1 MQRAMEYI
9 LKIYRK
15 QSFSKAAA
23 ELFITQP
30 ALSAIVKKEEQAYGV
45 TFFNRGVKPIIP
57 TEAGMKYIDAARKI
71 EKIERALRHS
81 LRSFSNTLT
90 IGSSAFF
97 CSNVL
102 PALIQQFQKETHDH
116 CKLQVL
122 EGSATELVTM
132 LHDGTA
138 DFLLSVD
145 RGYGKEFTHEF
156 MKKEHL
162 VLAVP
167 KSLVTDEGIA
177 EKALP
182 PTADDSDYAKAP
194 GISLSAFS
202 HKPFILLS
210 RGNDLY
216 ARSHKMLR
224 KASARPSQIIYMDQL
239 QSAFLAAN
247 TGTGITFI
255 RQDMMRIFEQSSHL
269 LFFKIDDDLAERDV
283 NLFYRRTK
291 ALSPAAREFLEF
303 CKSYF

>member
-9 LKIYRK
+9 LKVYRK

-45 TFFNRGVKPIIP
+45 TFFNRGAKPIVP
-57 TEAGMKYIDAARKI
+57 TEAGVKYIEAAQKI
-71 EKIERALRHS
+71 EKIERALRHN
-81 LRSFSNTLT
+81 LRSFSNMLT

-102 PALIQQFQKETHDH
+102 PALIQQFQKETHNR
-116 CKLQVL
+116 CKIQVL
-122 EGSATELVTM
+122 EGRAAELVTL
-132 LHDGTA
+132 LHNGTA

-145 RGYGKEFTHEF
+145 RQYGKEFKHEF

-167 KSLVTDEGIA
+167 ESMVTDEVIT
-177 EKALP
+177 ELALP
-182 PTADDSDYAKAP
+182 PTIDDADYAKAP

-255 RQDMMRIFEQSSHL
+255 RKDMMQIFGQSSHL
-269 LFFKIDDDLAERDV
+269 LFFKINDILAQREVD
-283 NLFYRRTK
+283 LFYRRTK
-291 ALSPAAREFLEF
+291 TLSPAAKEFLDF

>member
-45 TFFNRGVKPIIP
+45 AFFNRSVKPIVP
-57 TEAGMKYIDAARKI
+57 TEAGMKYIEAALKI
-71 EKIERALRHS
+71 EKIEQALRHN

-102 PALIQQFQKETHDH
+102 PALVQDFQKETHNQY
-116 CKLQVL
+116 KIQVL
-122 EGSATELVTM
+122 EGSAAELVAL
-132 LHDGTA
+132 LHDGNA

-145 RGYGKEFTHEF
+145 HGYGKEFKHEF
-156 MKKEHL
+156 MKKEYI

-167 KSLVTDEGIA
+167 KSMVEDDAIA

-182 PTADDSDYAKAP
+182 VTADDDDYAKAQ
-194 GISLSAFS
+194 GISLAAFN
-202 HKPFILLS
+202 HEPFILLS
-210 RGNDLY
+210 KGNDLY
-216 ARSHKMLR
+216 TRAHKMLR
-224 KASARPSQIIYMDQL
+224 KAGVHPSRIIYMDQM

-247 TGTGITFI
+247 TGTGIAFI
-255 RQDMMRIFEQSSHL
+255 RQDMMQIFDQSPHL
-269 LFFKIDDDLAERDV
+269 LFFKIDDTLAQRDV

-291 ALSPAAREFLEF
+291 TLSPAAQEFLDF